1 MRESLKIGMCV
12 ALALALVLAIASS
25 AGARR
30 GKHPTGLAEI
40 LMHMNEASRNLK
52 TVSANLDQTSVTVL
66 VDDKST
72 QSGQFFFRNGKPPD
86 ICIKFQKP
94 EQKIFLL
101 KKNEGYMFMPKINQ
115 IQEFKLAQK
124 RDLVQQFLLLGFGA
138 DTGELKKNYDIS
150 YLQEE
155 DLGGESTV
163 KLELKPLKPG
173 VAAQFTKIELW
184 ISEDSWLPVQQQF
197 TQPSKNYLIAHY
209 SHVEVNRPLDKSAF
223 ELNAP
228 ANAQHVPMNF

>member
-1 MRESLKIGMCV
+1 MRETWKSGMRVVLAV
-12 ALALALVLAIASS
+12 ALGLALTPIAR
-25 AGARR
+25 ARK

-40 LMHMNEASRNLK
+40 LMHMNEAARNLK

-94 EQKIFLL
+94 EEKTFLL
-101 KKNEGYMFMPKINQ
+101 KKNQGFMFMRKINQ

-124 RDLVQQFLLLGFGA
+124 KDLVQQFLLLGFGA
-138 DTGELKKNYDIS
+138 DTKELEKNYAIS

-163 KLELKPLKPG
+163 KLELKPLKPQ
-173 VAAQFTKIELW
+173 VAAQFTKIQLW

-197 TQPSKNYLIAHY
+197 FEPSNNLLIAHY
-209 SHVEVNRPLDKSAF
+209 SHVEVNRPLDNSAF

-228 ANAQHVPMNF
+228 ANAQHVQMN